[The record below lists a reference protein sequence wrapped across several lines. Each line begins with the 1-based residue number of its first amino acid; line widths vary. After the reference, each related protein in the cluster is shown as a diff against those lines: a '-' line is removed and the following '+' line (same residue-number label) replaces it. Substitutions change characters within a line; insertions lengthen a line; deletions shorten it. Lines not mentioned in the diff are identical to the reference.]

1 MINESI
7 VIQHL
12 TKSFGTHTVLNN
24 FSATLS
30 LDGVTVL
37 RGVSGAGKTTLFR
50 LLLKL
55 ETPDEGTITGMEQR
69 KPAVVFQ
76 EDRLLPWATALENV
90 SLVSDKTRAEQALS
104 RLGLCDNLS
113 QLPRELS
120 GGMKRRVAIARALAY
135 QGDILLLDEPFTGL
149 DEENKQIAADALLDV
164 QAPIIVI
171 THDDAE
177 AELFGAHQTLFVD

>member
-7 VIQHL
+7 SIQNL

-55 ETPDEGTITGMEQR
+55 ETPDEGTITGMER
-69 KPAVVFQ
+69 GSS
-76 EDRLLPWATALENV
+76 LALG
-90 SLVSDKTRAEQALS
+90 KRAGE
-104 RLGLCDNLS
+104 C
-113 QLPRELS
+113 
-120 GGMKRRVAIARALAY
+120 IACIRQNAC
-135 QGDILLLDEPFTGL
+135 GTGVEPTG
-149 DEENKQIAADALLDV
+149 
-164 QAPIIVI
+164 
-171 THDDAE
+171 TMR
-177 AELFGAHQTLFVD
+177 

>member
-1 MINESI
+1 MINERI
-7 VIQHL
+7 RIEHL
-12 TKSFGTHTVLNN
+12 TKSYGAHAALKN

-30 LDGVTVL
+30 LEGVTVL

-50 LLLKL
+50 LMLGL
-55 ETPDEGTITGMEQR
+55 ETPDEGTITGMEQK

-90 SLVSDKTRAEQALS
+90 SLVADKTRAEQALS
-104 RLGLCDNLS
+104 RLGLCDNLC

-120 GGMKRRVAIARALAY
+120 GGMKRRVAIARAIAY
-135 QGDILLLDEPFTGL
+135 QGDILFLDEPFTGL
-149 DEENKQIAADALLDV
+149 DEENKQIAAGALMDANV
-164 QAPIIVI
+164 PIVVI

-177 AELFGAHQTLFVD
+177 AELFGPHQTMFVD